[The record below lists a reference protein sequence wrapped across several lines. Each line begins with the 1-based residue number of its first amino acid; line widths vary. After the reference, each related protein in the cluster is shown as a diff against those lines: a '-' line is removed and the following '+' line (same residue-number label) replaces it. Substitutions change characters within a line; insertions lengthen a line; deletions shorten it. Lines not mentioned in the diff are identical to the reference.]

1 MRKPDQILRK
11 PEPISRNSDRF
22 VRKPELR
29 RLSLAVRTMGA
40 LLTVLLVAS
49 PAAAQLLVGRPIVS
63 VEYTGVETLSEES
76 LSYYLD
82 LEPGKP
88 WDPGRLNDRIKD
100 LWERELIDDIQV
112 ESEAAGE
119 GVGVTVTITERP
131 LLTSLEYDGL
141 KKLKR
146 SDIGDMTDRERI
158 SVYEDLPLDLG
169 ELARLEQAIRKLYE
183 ERGFRFAG
191 VHVEVQDAGLGEKRV
206 LITVDEGGRV
216 KIGQVDF
223 EGNEVFSAGKLRRQM
238 EKTKKSNLLT
248 RIRKRDV
255 FNSATVEEDLDK
267 VKDIYRRFGYKDVEV
282 GEPELDVIER
292 KPNAE
297 RLEDR
302 KRQLGLVV
310 PIEEGPRWKLG
321 EIEIEGAEV
330 LPEGL
335 LRQMFKDPQGG
346 WLRSDV
352 IDEGVEQIG
361 ELYRN
366 SGYIFAD
373 VKMEIIERDDLV
385 ADLLVTVEE
394 NDQFRVGRLEFT
406 GNDRTRDRVLRRQML
421 LKEGDVFNS
430 GMLRTSLLR
439 LSQLEYYVVNDDD
452 PVEVNYD
459 TDDQQVDLVVKGT
472 ETGQTE
478 VQFGGGYSELDGFF
492 VQSALRTRN
501 FLGRGETVGVSIQT
515 GRYRDIFDVSY
526 YMPWVKDRPQNIGIQ
541 LFNRD
546 TDFDLLVDQRYRSKE
561 AGGVVSFGRS
571 FRRWELVQLAYSN
584 MDIESFQS
592 QTFFFFEDPVERDET
607 MSDTIEQ
614 AFQFNRRSVTATYQ
628 YDSHDHRLE
637 PTRGR
642 RLIASLEYAGG
653 PLGGESFFIRP
664 SLTAAFTT
672 PLTRGAWR
680 TVGRANIQL
689 GYIKPFGTDG
699 AGNLRQLFFLDRYL
713 LGGENSLRGYAFRSI
728 WVRDPETGRT
738 LLDQNGFPQGGNKSV
753 VINLEHHTL
762 VNGPFRVVAFLDAG
776 NVYGDD
782 QDVDFNHMRMSAGI
796 ELRVNVPILGA
807 PLRFIYATN
816 LNPLDDLGGF
826 DRERFD
832 SFDFSIGTSF

>member
-1 MRKPDQILRK
+1 MPNPDR
-11 PEPISRNSDRF
+11 SRCT
-22 VRKPELR
+22 VLAG
-29 RLSLAVRTMGA
+29 LGTLLAV
-40 LLTVLLVAS
+40 LLAVS

-63 VEYTGVETLSEES
+63 VEYTGVETLSEDS

-88 WDPGRLNDRIKD
+88 WDPGRLNDRIKE
-100 LWERELIDDIQV
+100 LWGRELIDDISV
-112 ESEAAGE
+112 AAEADGE
-119 GVGVTVTITERP
+119 GVGVQVTISERP
-131 LLTSLEYDGL
+131 LLTSLDYEGL

-169 ELARLEQAIRKLYE
+169 ELARLEQAIKKLYE

-191 VHVEVQDAGLGEKRV
+191 IHVDVQDAGLGEKRV

-267 VKDIYRRFGYKDVEV
+267 VKDLYRRFGYKDVEV

-292 KPNAE
+292 KPSAE

-302 KRQLGLVV
+302 KRQLSLVV
-310 PIEEGPRWKLG
+310 PVEEGPRWKLG
-321 EIEIEGAEV
+321 QVSVEGADV
-330 LPEGL
+330 LPEPLL
-335 LRQMFKDPQGG
+335 LRAFKEPKGG
-346 WLRSDV
+346 WLRSDL
-352 IDEGVEQIG
+352 IAEGVEQIG

-373 VKMEIIERDDLV
+373 VKMEIIEQDDLV
-385 ADLLVTVEE
+385 ADVLVTIEE
-394 NDQFRVGRLEFT
+394 NDRFMVGRLEFT

-421 LKEGDVFNS
+421 LKEGDVFNV
-430 GMLRTSLLR
+430 GMLQTSLLR
-439 LSQLEYYVVNDDD
+439 LSQLEYYVVD
-452 PVEVNYD
+452 E
-459 TDDQQVDLVVKGT
+459 TEQVDVDYDMDDKQVDITVKGS

-526 YMPWVKDRPQNIGIQ
+526 YMPWVKDRPQNFGIQ

-546 TDFDLLVDQRYRSKE
+546 TDFDLLIDQRYRSKE
-561 AGGVVSFGRS
+561 AGGVISFGRS

-584 MDIESFQS
+584 MDIESYQS
-592 QTFFFFEDPVERDET
+592 QTFYFFQDPEQQDET
-607 MSDTIEQ
+607 MSDTVEHL
-614 AFQFNRRSVTATYQ
+614 FEFNRRSVTATYQ
-628 YDSHDHRLE
+628 FDSHNNRLE
-637 PTRGR
+637 PIRGK

-664 SLTAAFTT
+664 SLTAAITT
-672 PLTRGAWR
+672 PVTMGAWR
-680 TVGRANIQL
+680 TVARANIQL
-689 GYIKPFGTDG
+689 GYIQPFGSDNE
-699 AGNLRQLFFLDRYL
+699 GNLRQLFFLDRYL
-713 LGGENSLRGYAFRSI
+713 LGGENSLRGFAFRSI

-762 VNGPFRVVAFLDAG
+762 VNGPFRVVAFVDAG

-782 QDVDFNHMRMSAGI
+782 QDVDFSHMRMSAGI

-807 PLRFIYATN
+807 PLRFIYARN
-816 LNPLDDLGGF
+816 LNPLPDLGGF

>member
-1 MRKPDQILRK
+1 MPN
-11 PEPISRNSDRF
+11 PE
-22 VRKPELR
+22 
-29 RLSLAVRTMGA
+29 RLAWLCALAAA
-40 LLTVLLVAS
+40 LLLAS
-49 PAAAQLLVGRPIVS
+49 PAAAQMLVGRPVVS

-76 LSYYLD
+76 LSYYLE
-82 LEPGKP
+82 LEPGTP
-88 WDPGRLNDRIKD
+88 WDPGRANEKIKE
-100 LWERELIDDIQV
+100 LWERKLIDDI
-112 ESEAAGE
+112 EITAEAEGD
-119 GVGVTVTITERP
+119 GVGVLVAIAERP
-131 LLTSLEYDGL
+131 LLRSLEYDGL

-146 SDIGDMTDRERI
+146 SDIGDMTDLERI
-158 SVYEDLPLDLG
+158 SVYEGLPLDLG
-169 ELARLEQAIRKLYE
+169 ELARLEQAIKKLYE
-183 ERGFRFAG
+183 ERGYRFAG
-191 VHVEVQDAGLGEKRV
+191 IHIDIQDGGLGEKRV

-216 KIGQVDF
+216 KIGRVDF
-223 EGNEVFSAGKLRRQM
+223 EGNEVFSPGKLRRQM

-255 FNSATVEEDLDK
+255 FNSATIDEDLDK
-267 VKDIYRRFGYKDVEV
+267 VKDLYRRFGYKDVEV

-297 RLEDR
+297 SLEGR
-302 KRQLGLVV
+302 KRQLALVV

-321 EIEIEGAEV
+321 EIDVEGNEV
-330 LPEGL
+330 LPEQL
-335 LRQMFKDPQGG
+335 LIRAFKESKDG

-361 ELYRN
+361 DLYRN

-373 VKMEIIERDDLV
+373 VKMEIIEREDLV
-385 ADLLVTVEE
+385 ADILVTVAE

-439 LSQLEYYVVNDDD
+439 LSQLEYYVVNEGD
-452 PVEVNYD
+452 PVDVKYD
-459 TDDQQVDLVVKGT
+459 TDDKQVDLTVKGT
-472 ETGQTE
+472 EAGQTE

-501 FLGRGETVGVSIQT
+501 FLGRGETVGVSVQT

-526 YMPWVKDRPQNIGIQ
+526 YMPWIKDRPQNIGIQ

-561 AGGVVSFGRS
+561 AGGVLTYGRS

-592 QTFFFFEDPVERDET
+592 QTFYFFENPEEQDDT

-628 YDSHDHRLE
+628 YDSHNSRLE
-637 PTRGR
+637 PTQGK

-664 SLTAAFTT
+664 SLTAAITM
-672 PLTRGAWR
+672 PLTRRGLR

-689 GYIKPFGTDG
+689 GYIEPFGQDET
-699 AGNLRQLFFLDRYL
+699 GNLRQLFFLDRYL
-713 LGGENSLRGYAFRSI
+713 LGGENSLRGFAFRSI

-738 LLDQNGFPQGGNKSV
+738 LLDANGFPQGGNKSV
-753 VINLEHHTL
+753 VFNLEHHTL
-762 VNGPFRVVAFLDAG
+762 VNGPFRVVAFFDAG

-782 QDVDFNHMRMSAGI
+782 QSVDFSHMRMSAGI

-807 PLRFIYATN
+807 PLRFIYASN
-816 LNPLDDLGGF
+816 LNPLDSLGGL

>member
-1 MRKPDQILRK
+1 MPNPDR
-11 PEPISRNSDRF
+11 SRL
-22 VRKPELR
+22 PAL
-29 RLSLAVRTMGA
+29 A
-40 LLTVLLVAS
+40 LLGLLLAALLLAS
-49 PAAAQLLVGRPIVS
+49 PSAAQLLVGRPITS

-82 LEPGKP
+82 LEAGKP
-88 WDPGRLNDRIKD
+88 WDPGRLNDRIKE
-100 LWERELIDDIQV
+100 LWEREFVDDISV
-112 ESEAAGE
+112 EAVAEGE
-119 GVGVTVTITERP
+119 GVGVRVTITERP
-131 LLTSLEYDGL
+131 LLTSLDYDGL

-158 SVYEDLPLDLG
+158 SVYEGLPLDLG
-169 ELARLEQAIRKLYE
+169 ELARLEQAIKKLYE

-191 VHVEVQDAGLGEKRV
+191 IHVEVQDAGPGEKRV
-206 LITVDEGGRV
+206 LVTVDEGGRV
-216 KIGQVDF
+216 KIGRVDF

-267 VKDIYRRFGYKDVEV
+267 VKDLYRRFGYKDVEV
-282 GEPELDVIER
+282 GEPELEVIER

-297 RLEDR
+297 RLEGR
-302 KRQLGLVV
+302 KRQLALVV

-321 EIEIEGAEV
+321 EIDVEGAEV

-335 LRQMFKDPQGG
+335 LRQMFKEPQGG
-346 WLRSDV
+346 WLRSDL

-373 VKMEIIERDDLV
+373 VKLEIVEREDLV

-406 GNDRTRDRVLRRQML
+406 GNERTRDRVLRRQML

-439 LSQLEYYVVNDDD
+439 LSQLEYYVVNEDD

-459 TDDQQVDLVVKGT
+459 TGHQKVDLVVKGT
-472 ETGQTE
+472 EAGQTE

-526 YMPWVKDRPQNIGIQ
+526 YMPWVKDRPQNFGVQ
-541 LFNRD
+541 LFNRE
-546 TDFDLLVDQRYRSKE
+546 TDFDLLADQRYRSKE
-561 AGGVVSFGRS
+561 AGGVISFGRQ

-584 MDIESFQS
+584 MDIESYQS
-592 QTFFFFEDPVERDET
+592 QTFYFFENPEEQEDT

-614 AFQFNRRSVTATYQ
+614 AFQFNRSSITATYQ
-628 YDSHDHRLE
+628 YDSHNSRLE
-637 PTRGR
+637 PTQGK

-653 PLGGESFFIRP
+653 PLSGESFFIRP
-664 SLTAAFTT
+664 SLTAAITV

-680 TVGRANIQL
+680 SVVRANIQL
-689 GYIKPFGTDG
+689 GYIKPFGTDDE
-699 AGNLRQLFFLDRYL
+699 GNLRQLFFLDRYL
-713 LGGENSLRGYAFRSI
+713 LGGENSLRGFAFRSI

-738 LLDQNGFPQGGNKSV
+738 LLDANGFPQGGSKSV

-762 VNGPFRVVAFLDAG
+762 VNGPFRVVAFFDAG

-782 QDVDFNHMRMSAGI
+782 QDVDFSHMRMSAGI

-816 LNPLDDLGGF
+816 LNPLDSLGGL

>member
-1 MRKPDQILRK
+1 MPNPDR
-11 PEPISRNSDRF
+11 SRCT
-22 VRKPELR
+22 VLAGMGT
-29 RLSLAVRTMGA
+29 LLAV
-40 LLTVLLVAS
+40 LLAVS

-88 WDPGRLNDRIKD
+88 WDPGRLNDRIKE
-100 LWERELIDDIQV
+100 LWERELIDDISV
-112 ESEAAGE
+112 AGE
-119 GVGVTVTITERP
+119 AEGDGVGVRVAITERP
-131 LLTSLEYDGL
+131 LLTSLDYEGL

-169 ELARLEQAIRKLYE
+169 ELARLEQAIKKLYE

-191 VHVEVQDAGLGEKRV
+191 IHVDVQDAGLGEKRV

-267 VKDIYRRFGYKDVEV
+267 VKDLYRRFGYKDVEV

-302 KRQLGLVV
+302 KRQLSLVV
-310 PIEEGPRWKLG
+310 PVEEGPRWKLG
-321 EIEIEGAEV
+321 QVTVEGADV
-330 LPEGL
+330 LPDALL
-335 LRQMFKDPQGG
+335 LRAFKEPKGG
-346 WLRSDV
+346 WLRSDL

-373 VKMEIIERDDLV
+373 VKMEIIEQADLV
-385 ADLLVTVEE
+385 ADVLVTVEE

-430 GMLRTSLLR
+430 GMLQTSLLR
-439 LSQLEYYVVNDDD
+439 LSQLEYYVVNEAD
-452 PVEVNYD
+452 PVEVSYNS
-459 TDDQQVDLVVKGT
+459 DDQEVDLIVKGT

-526 YMPWVKDRPQNIGIQ
+526 YMPWVKDRPQNFGIQ

-546 TDFDLLVDQRYRSKE
+546 TDFDLLIDQRYRSKE
-561 AGGVVSFGRS
+561 AGGVISFGRS

-584 MDIESFQS
+584 MDIESYQS
-592 QTFFFFEDPVERDET
+592 QTFYFFQDPEERDET
-607 MSDTIEQ
+607 TSDTVEHL
-614 AFQFNRRSVTATYQ
+614 FEFNRRSITATYQ
-628 YDSHDHRLE
+628 FDSHNNRLE
-637 PTRGR
+637 PIRGK

-664 SLTAAFTT
+664 SLTAAITT
-672 PLTRGAWR
+672 PVTMGAWR
-680 TVGRANIQL
+680 TVARANVQL
-689 GYIKPFGTDG
+689 GYIQPFGSDNE
-699 AGNLRQLFFLDRYL
+699 GNLRQLFFLDRYL
-713 LGGENSLRGYAFRSI
+713 LGGENSLRGFAFRSI

-738 LLDQNGFPQGGNKSV
+738 LLDANGFPQGGNKSV

-762 VNGPFRVVAFLDAG
+762 VNGPFRVVAFVDAG

-782 QDVDFNHMRMSAGI
+782 QDVDFSHMRMSAGI

-816 LNPLDDLGGF
+816 LNPLPDLGGF

>member
-1 MRKPDQILRK
+1 LPNPDR
-11 PEPISRNSDRF
+11 SRCT
-22 VRKPELR
+22 VLAG
-29 RLSLAVRTMGA
+29 LGTLLAV
-40 LLTVLLVAS
+40 LLAVS

-63 VEYTGVETLSEES
+63 VEYTGVETLSEDS

-88 WDPGRLNDRIKD
+88 WDPGRLNDRIKE
-100 LWERELIDDIQV
+100 LWGRELIDDISV
-112 ESEAAGE
+112 AAEADGE
-119 GVGVTVTITERP
+119 GVGVQVTISERP
-131 LLTSLEYDGL
+131 LLTSLDYEGL

-169 ELARLEQAIRKLYE
+169 ELARLEQAIKKLYE

-191 VHVEVQDAGLGEKRV
+191 IHVDVQDAGLGEKRV

-267 VKDIYRRFGYKDVEV
+267 VKDLYRRFGYKDVEV

-292 KPNAE
+292 KPSAE

-302 KRQLGLVV
+302 KRQLSLVV
-310 PIEEGPRWKLG
+310 PVEEGPRWKLG
-321 EIEIEGAEV
+321 QVSVEGADV
-330 LPEGL
+330 LPEPLL
-335 LRQMFKDPQGG
+335 LRAFKEPKGG
-346 WLRSDV
+346 WLRSDL
-352 IDEGVEQIG
+352 IAEGVEQIG

-373 VKMEIIERDDLV
+373 VKMEIIEQDDLV
-385 ADLLVTVEE
+385 ADVLVTIEE
-394 NDQFRVGRLEFT
+394 NDRFMVGRLEFT

-421 LKEGDVFNS
+421 LKEGDVFNV
-430 GMLRTSLLR
+430 GMLQTSLLR
-439 LSQLEYYVVNDDD
+439 LSQLEYYVVD
-452 PVEVNYD
+452 E
-459 TDDQQVDLVVKGT
+459 TEQVDVDYDMDDKQVDITVKGS

-526 YMPWVKDRPQNIGIQ
+526 YMPWVKDRPQNFGIQ

-546 TDFDLLVDQRYRSKE
+546 TDFDLLIDQRYRSKE
-561 AGGVVSFGRS
+561 AGGVISFGRS

-584 MDIESFQS
+584 MDIESYQS
-592 QTFFFFEDPVERDET
+592 QTFYFFQDPEQQDET
-607 MSDTIEQ
+607 MSDTVEHL
-614 AFQFNRRSVTATYQ
+614 FEFNRRSVTATYQ
-628 YDSHDHRLE
+628 FDSHNNRLE
-637 PTRGR
+637 PIRGK

-664 SLTAAFTT
+664 SLTAAITT
-672 PLTRGAWR
+672 PVTMGAWR
-680 TVGRANIQL
+680 TVARANIQL
-689 GYIKPFGTDG
+689 GYIQPFGSDNE
-699 AGNLRQLFFLDRYL
+699 GNLRQLFFLDRYL
-713 LGGENSLRGYAFRSI
+713 LGGENSLRGFAFRSI

-762 VNGPFRVVAFLDAG
+762 VNGPFRVVAFVDAG

-782 QDVDFNHMRMSAGI
+782 QDVDFSHMRMSAGI

-807 PLRFIYATN
+807 PLRFIYARN
-816 LNPLDDLGGF
+816 LNPLPDLGGF

>member
-1 MRKPDQILRK
+1 MPNPDR
-11 PEPISRNSDRF
+11 SRC
-22 VRKPELR
+22 
-29 RLSLAVRTMGA
+29 
-40 LLTVLLVAS
+40 TVLAGMGTLVAVLLAAS

-63 VEYTGVETLSEES
+63 VEYTGVETLSEDS

-88 WDPGRLNDRIKD
+88 WDPGRLNDRIKE
-100 LWERELIDDIQV
+100 LWGRELIDDI
-112 ESEAAGE
+112 SIAAEAEGD
-119 GVGVTVTITERP
+119 GVGVQVTITERP
-131 LLTSLEYDGL
+131 LLTSLDYEGL

-169 ELARLEQAIRKLYE
+169 ELARLEQAIKKLYE

-191 VHVEVQDAGLGEKRV
+191 IHVDVQDAGLGEKRV

-267 VKDIYRRFGYKDVEV
+267 VKDLYRRFGYKDVEV

-302 KRQLGLVV
+302 KRQLSLVV
-310 PIEEGPRWKLG
+310 PVEEGPRWKLG
-321 EIEIEGAEV
+321 QVSIEGADV
-330 LPEGL
+330 LPEPLL
-335 LRQMFKDPQGG
+335 LRAFKEPKGG
-346 WLRSDV
+346 WLRSDL

-373 VKMEIIERDDLV
+373 VKMEIIEQDDLV
-385 ADLLVTVEE
+385 ADVLVTIEE
-394 NDQFRVGRLEFT
+394 NDQFTVGRLEFT

-439 LSQLEYYVVNDDD
+439 LSQLEYYVVDETEAVD
-452 PVEVNYD
+452 VKYD
-459 TDDQQVDLVVKGT
+459 SDNQKVDLVVKGT

-526 YMPWVKDRPQNIGIQ
+526 YMPWVKDRPQNFGIQ

-546 TDFDLLVDQRYRSKE
+546 TDFDLLIDQRYRSKE
-561 AGGVVSFGRS
+561 AGGVISFGRS
-571 FRRWELVQLAYSN
+571 FRNFELVQLAYSN
-584 MDIESFQS
+584 MDIESYQS
-592 QTFFFFEDPVERDET
+592 QTFYFFQDPEARDET
-607 MSDTIEQ
+607 ASDTVEHL
-614 AFQFNRRSVTATYQ
+614 FEFNRRSVTATYQ
-628 YDSHDHRLE
+628 YDSHNNRLE
-637 PTRGR
+637 PIRGK

-664 SLTAAFTT
+664 SLTAAITT
-672 PLTRGAWR
+672 PVTMGAWR
-680 TVGRANIQL
+680 SVARANVQL
-689 GYIKPFGTDG
+689 GYIQPFGSDNE
-699 AGNLRQLFFLDRYL
+699 GNLRQLFFLDRYL
-713 LGGENSLRGYAFRSI
+713 LGGENSLRGFAFRSI

-738 LLDQNGFPQGGNKSV
+738 LLDANGFPQGGNKSV

-762 VNGPFRVVAFLDAG
+762 VNGPFRVVAFVDAG

-782 QDVDFNHMRMSAGI
+782 QDVDFSHMRMSAGI

-816 LNPLDDLGGF
+816 LNPLPDLGGF

>member
-1 MRKPDQILRK
+1 M
-11 PEPISRNSDRF
+11 
-22 VRKPELR
+22 
-29 RLSLAVRTMGA
+29 
-40 LLTVLLVAS
+40 
-49 PAAAQLLVGRPIVS
+49 
-63 VEYTGVETLSEES
+63 
-76 LSYYLD
+76 
-82 LEPGKP
+82 
-88 WDPGRLNDRIKD
+88 
-100 LWERELIDDIQV
+100 
-112 ESEAAGE
+112 
-119 GVGVTVTITERP
+119 
-131 LLTSLEYDGL
+131 
-141 KKLKR
+141 
-146 SDIGDMTDRERI
+146 
-158 SVYEDLPLDLG
+158 
-169 ELARLEQAIRKLYE
+169 
-183 ERGFRFAG
+183 
-191 VHVEVQDAGLGEKRV
+191 
-206 LITVDEGGRV
+206 
-216 KIGQVDF
+216 
-223 EGNEVFSAGKLRRQM
+223 
-238 EKTKKSNLLT
+238 
-248 RIRKRDV
+248 
-255 FNSATVEEDLDK
+255 
-267 VKDIYRRFGYKDVEV
+267 
-282 GEPELDVIER
+282 
-292 KPNAE
+292 
-297 RLEDR
+297 
-302 KRQLGLVV
+302 

>member
-1 MRKPDQILRK
+1 MPNPDR
-11 PEPISRNSDRF
+11 SRYSG
-22 VRKPELR
+22 PAWL
-29 RLSLAVRTMGA
+29 GA
-40 LLTVLLVAS
+40 LLAVLLVAS
-49 PAAAQLLVGRPIVS
+49 PAASQLLVGRPIAS

-88 WDPGRLNDRIKD
+88 WDPGRLNDRIKE
-100 LWERELIDDIQV
+100 LWGRELIDDISV
-112 ESEAAGE
+112 EAEAEGE
-119 GVGVTVTITERP
+119 GVGVRVTITERP
-131 LLTSLEYDGL
+131 LLTSLDYDGL

-158 SVYEDLPLDLG
+158 SVYESSPLDLG
-169 ELARLEQAIRKLYE
+169 EVARLEQAIKKLYE
-183 ERGFRFAG
+183 ERGYRFAG
-191 VHVEVQDAGLGEKRV
+191 IHVEVQDAGLGEKRV

-216 KIGQVDF
+216 KIGRVDF
-223 EGNEVFSAGKLRRQM
+223 EGNEVFSTGKLRRQM

-267 VKDIYRRFGYKDVEV
+267 VKGLYRRFGYKDVEV
-282 GEPELDVIER
+282 GEPELEVIER

-297 RLEDR
+297 RLEGR
-302 KRQLGLVV
+302 KRQLALVV

-321 EIEIEGAEV
+321 KIDIEGAEV
-330 LPEGL
+330 LPDGL
-335 LRQMFKDPQGG
+335 LRQMFKEPQDG

-373 VKMEIIERDDLV
+373 VKMEIVEREDLV

-439 LSQLEYYVVNDDD
+439 LSQLEYYVVNDAD
-452 PVEVNYD
+452 PVEVDYD
-459 TDDQQVDLVVKGT
+459 SGNQKVNLVVKGT

-501 FLGRGETVGVSIQT
+501 FLGRGETIGVSIQT

-526 YMPWVKDRPQNIGIQ
+526 YMPWVKDRPQNFGVQ
-541 LFNRD
+541 LFNRE
-546 TDFDLLVDQRYRSKE
+546 TDFDLLADQRYRSKE
-561 AGGVVSFGRS
+561 AGGVISFGRS

-584 MDIESFQS
+584 MDIESYQS
-592 QTFFFFEDPVERDET
+592 QTFYFFENPEEQEDT

-614 AFQFNRRSVTATYQ
+614 AFQFNRSSVTATYQ
-628 YDSHDHRLE
+628 YDSHNSRLE
-637 PTRGR
+637 PTQGK

-664 SLTAAFTT
+664 SLTAAITV

-680 TVGRANIQL
+680 SVGRANLQL
-689 GYIKPFGTDG
+689 GYIKPFGADDQ
-699 AGNLRQLFFLDRYL
+699 GNLRQLFFLDRYL
-713 LGGENSLRGYAFRSI
+713 LGGENSLRGFAFRSI

-738 LLDQNGFPQGGNKSV
+738 LLDANGFPQGGNKSV

-762 VNGPFRVVAFLDAG
+762 VNGPFRVVAFFDAG

-782 QDVDFNHMRMSAGI
+782 QDVDFSHMRMSAGI

-816 LNPLDDLGGF
+816 LNPLDSLGGL

>member
-1 MRKPDQILRK
+1 MPNPDR
-11 PEPISRNSDRF
+11 SRL
-22 VRKPELR
+22 PAL
-29 RLSLAVRTMGA
+29 A
-40 LLTVLLVAS
+40 LLGLFLAALLLAS
-49 PAAAQLLVGRPIVS
+49 PSAAQLLVGRPITS

-82 LEPGKP
+82 LEAGKP
-88 WDPGRLNDRIKD
+88 WDPGRLNDRIKE
-100 LWERELIDDIQV
+100 LWEREFVDDISV
-112 ESEAAGE
+112 EAVAEGE
-119 GVGVTVTITERP
+119 GVGVRVTITERP
-131 LLTSLEYDGL
+131 LLTSLDYDGL

-158 SVYEDLPLDLG
+158 SVYEGLPLDLG
-169 ELARLEQAIRKLYE
+169 ELARLEQAIKKLYE

-191 VHVEVQDAGLGEKRV
+191 IHVEVQDAGPGEKRV
-206 LITVDEGGRV
+206 LVTVDEGGRV

-267 VKDIYRRFGYKDVEV
+267 VKDLYRRFGYKDVEV
-282 GEPELDVIER
+282 GEPELEVIER

-297 RLEDR
+297 RLEGR
-302 KRQLGLVV
+302 KRQLALVV

-321 EIEIEGAEV
+321 EIDVEGAEV
-330 LPEGL
+330 LPEAL
-335 LRQMFKDPQGG
+335 LRQMFKEPQGG
-346 WLRSDV
+346 WLRSDL

-373 VKMEIIERDDLV
+373 VKLEIVEREDLV

-406 GNDRTRDRVLRRQML
+406 GNERTRDRVLRRQML

-439 LSQLEYYVVNDDD
+439 LSQLEYYVVNEDD

-459 TDDQQVDLVVKGT
+459 TGHQKVDLVVKGT
-472 ETGQTE
+472 EAGQTE

-526 YMPWVKDRPQNIGIQ
+526 YMPWVKDRPQNFGVQ
-541 LFNRD
+541 LFNRE
-546 TDFDLLVDQRYRSKE
+546 TDFDLLADQRYRSKE
-561 AGGVVSFGRS
+561 AGGVISFGRQ
-571 FRRWELVQLAYSN
+571 FRRWELIQLAYSN
-584 MDIESFQS
+584 MDIESYQS
-592 QTFFFFEDPVERDET
+592 QTFYFFENPEEQEDT
-607 MSDTIEQ
+607 LSDTIEQ
-614 AFQFNRRSVTATYQ
+614 AFEFNRSSLTATYQ
-628 YDSHDHRLE
+628 YDSHNSRLE
-637 PTRGR
+637 PTQGK

-664 SLTAAFTT
+664 SLTAAITV

-680 TVGRANIQL
+680 SVGRANLQL
-689 GYIKPFGTDG
+689 GYIKPFGTDD
-699 AGNLRQLFFLDRYL
+699 AGGLRQLFFLDRYL
-713 LGGENSLRGYAFRSI
+713 LGGENSLRGFAFRSI

-738 LLDQNGFPQGGNKSV
+738 LLDANGFPQGGSKSV
-753 VINLEHHTL
+753 VLNLEHHTL
-762 VNGPFRVVAFLDAG
+762 VNGPFRVVAFFDAG

-782 QDVDFNHMRMSAGI
+782 QDIDFNHMRMSAGI

-816 LNPLDDLGGF
+816 LNPLDSLSGL

>member
-1 MRKPDQILRK
+1 MPNPDR
-11 PEPISRNSDRF
+11 SRL
-22 VRKPELR
+22 PAL
-29 RLSLAVRTMGA
+29 A
-40 LLTVLLVAS
+40 LLGLFLAALLLAS
-49 PAAAQLLVGRPIVS
+49 PSAAQLLVGRPITS

-82 LEPGKP
+82 LEAGKP
-88 WDPGRLNDRIKD
+88 WDPGRLNDRIKE
-100 LWERELIDDIQV
+100 LWEREFVDDISV
-112 ESEAAGE
+112 EAVAEGE
-119 GVGVTVTITERP
+119 GVGVRVTITERP
-131 LLTSLEYDGL
+131 LLTSLDYDGL

-158 SVYEDLPLDLG
+158 SVYEGLPLDLG
-169 ELARLEQAIRKLYE
+169 EVARLEQAIKKLYE

-191 VHVEVQDAGLGEKRV
+191 IHVEVQDAGLGEKRV

-267 VKDIYRRFGYKDVEV
+267 VKDLYRRFGYKDVEV
-282 GEPELDVIER
+282 GEPELEVIER

-297 RLEDR
+297 RLEGR
-302 KRQLGLVV
+302 KRQLALVV

-321 EIEIEGAEV
+321 EIDVEGAEV

-335 LRQMFKDPQGG
+335 LRQMFKEPQGG
-346 WLRSDV
+346 WLRSDL

-373 VKMEIIERDDLV
+373 VKLEIVEREDLV
-385 ADLLVTVEE
+385 ADLLVTVQE

-406 GNDRTRDRVLRRQML
+406 GNERTRDRVLRRQML

-439 LSQLEYYVVNDDD
+439 LSQLEYYVVNEDD

-459 TDDQQVDLVVKGT
+459 TGDQKVDLVVKGT
-472 ETGQTE
+472 EAGQTE

-526 YMPWVKDRPQNIGIQ
+526 YMPWVKDRPQNVGIQ
-541 LFNRD
+541 LFNRE
-546 TDFDLLVDQRYRSKE
+546 TDFDLLADQRYRSKE
-561 AGGVVSFGRS
+561 AGGVISFGRQ

-584 MDIESFQS
+584 MDIESYQS
-592 QTFFFFEDPVERDET
+592 QTFYFFENPEEQEDT

-614 AFQFNRRSVTATYQ
+614 AFQFNRSSLTATYQ
-628 YDSHDHRLE
+628 YDSHNSRLE
-637 PTRGR
+637 PTQGK

-653 PLGGESFFIRP
+653 LLGGESFFIRP
-664 SLTAAFTT
+664 SLTAAITV

-680 TVGRANIQL
+680 SVGRANLQL
-689 GYIKPFGTDG
+689 GYIKPFGTDD
-699 AGNLRQLFFLDRYL
+699 AGGLRQLFFLDRYL
-713 LGGENSLRGYAFRSI
+713 LGGENSLRGFAFRSI

-738 LLDQNGFPQGGNKSV
+738 LLDANGFPQGGSKSV

-762 VNGPFRVVAFLDAG
+762 VNGPFRVVAFFDAG

-782 QDVDFNHMRMSAGI
+782 QDVDFSHMRMSAGI

-816 LNPLDDLGGF
+816 LNPLDSLGGL

>member
-1 MRKPDQILRK
+1 MPNPDR
-11 PEPISRNSDRF
+11 SRL
-22 VRKPELR
+22 PAL
-29 RLSLAVRTMGA
+29 A
-40 LLTVLLVAS
+40 LLGLFLAALLLAS
-49 PAAAQLLVGRPIVS
+49 PSAAQLLVGRPITS

-82 LEPGKP
+82 LEAGKP
-88 WDPGRLNDRIKD
+88 WDPGRLNDRIKE
-100 LWERELIDDIQV
+100 LWEREFVDDISV
-112 ESEAAGE
+112 EAVAEGE
-119 GVGVTVTITERP
+119 GVGVRVTITERP
-131 LLTSLEYDGL
+131 LLTSLDYDGL

-158 SVYEDLPLDLG
+158 SVYEGLPLDLG
-169 ELARLEQAIRKLYE
+169 EVARLEQAIKKLYE

-191 VHVEVQDAGLGEKRV
+191 IHVEVQDAGLGEKRV

-267 VKDIYRRFGYKDVEV
+267 VKDLYRRFGYKDVEV
-282 GEPELDVIER
+282 GEPELEVIER

-297 RLEDR
+297 RLEGR
-302 KRQLGLVV
+302 KRQLALVV

-321 EIEIEGAEV
+321 EIDVEGAEV

-335 LRQMFKDPQGG
+335 LRQMFKEPQGG
-346 WLRSDV
+346 WLRSDL

-373 VKMEIIERDDLV
+373 VKLEIVEREDLV
-385 ADLLVTVEE
+385 ADLLVTVQE

-406 GNDRTRDRVLRRQML
+406 GNERTRDRVLRRQML

-439 LSQLEYYVVNDDD
+439 LSQLEYYVVNEDD

-459 TDDQQVDLVVKGT
+459 TGDQKVDLVVKGT
-472 ETGQTE
+472 EAGQTE

-526 YMPWVKDRPQNIGIQ
+526 YMPWVKDRPQNVGIQ
-541 LFNRD
+541 LFNRE
-546 TDFDLLVDQRYRSKE
+546 TDFDLLADQRYRSKE
-561 AGGVVSFGRS
+561 AGGVISFGRQ
-571 FRRWELVQLAYSN
+571 FRRFELIQLAYSN
-584 MDIESFQS
+584 MDIESYQS
-592 QTFFFFEDPVERDET
+592 QTFYFFENPEEQDNT
-607 MSDTIEQ
+607 LSDTIEQ
-614 AFQFNRRSVTATYQ
+614 AFQFNRSSITATYQ
-628 YDSHDHRLE
+628 YDSHNSRLE
-637 PTRGR
+637 PTQGK

-653 PLGGESFFIRP
+653 LLGGESFFIRP
-664 SLTAAFTT
+664 SLTAAITV

-680 TVGRANIQL
+680 SVGRANLQL
-689 GYIKPFGTDG
+689 GYIKPFGTDD
-699 AGNLRQLFFLDRYL
+699 AGGLRQLFFLDRYL
-713 LGGENSLRGYAFRSI
+713 LGGENSLRGFAFRSI

-738 LLDQNGFPQGGNKSV
+738 LLDANGFPQGGSKSV

-762 VNGPFRVVAFLDAG
+762 VNGPFRVVAFFDAG

-782 QDVDFNHMRMSAGI
+782 QDVDFSHMRMSAGI

-816 LNPLDDLGGF
+816 LNPLDSLGGL

>member
-1 MRKPDQILRK
+1 
-11 PEPISRNSDRF
+11 
-22 VRKPELR
+22 
-29 RLSLAVRTMGA
+29 MGTLVA
-40 LLTVLLVAS
+40 VLLAAS

-63 VEYTGVETLSEES
+63 VEYTGVETLSEDS

-88 WDPGRLNDRIKD
+88 WDPGRLNDRIKE
-100 LWERELIDDIQV
+100 LWGRELIDDI
-112 ESEAAGE
+112 SIAAEPEGD
-119 GVGVTVTITERP
+119 GVGVQVTITERP
-131 LLTSLEYDGL
+131 LLTSLDYEGL

-169 ELARLEQAIRKLYE
+169 ELARLEQAIKKLYE

-191 VHVEVQDAGLGEKRV
+191 IHVDVQDAGLGEKRV

-267 VKDIYRRFGYKDVEV
+267 VKELYRRFGYKDVEV

-302 KRQLGLVV
+302 KRQLSLVV
-310 PIEEGPRWKLG
+310 PVEEGPRWKLG
-321 EIEIEGAEV
+321 QVAIEGAEV
-330 LPEGL
+330 LPEPLL
-335 LRQMFKDPQGG
+335 LRAFKEPKGG
-346 WLRSDV
+346 WLRSDL

-373 VKMEIIERDDLV
+373 VKMEIVEQDDLV
-385 ADLLVTVEE
+385 ADVLVTIEE
-394 NDQFRVGRLEFT
+394 NDQFTVGRLEFT

-439 LSQLEYYVVNDDD
+439 LSQLEYYVVDETE
-452 PVEVNYD
+452 PVDVKYD
-459 TDDQQVDLVVKGT
+459 SDNQKVDLVVKGT

-526 YMPWVKDRPQNIGIQ
+526 YMPWVKDRPQNFGIQ

-546 TDFDLLVDQRYRSKE
+546 TDFDLLIDQRYRSKE
-561 AGGVVSFGRS
+561 AGGVISFGRS

-584 MDIESFQS
+584 MDIESYQS
-592 QTFFFFEDPVERDET
+592 QTFYFFQDPEARDET
-607 MSDTIEQ
+607 ASDTVEHL
-614 AFQFNRRSVTATYQ
+614 FEFNRRSVTATYQ
-628 YDSHDHRLE
+628 YDSHNNRLE
-637 PTRGR
+637 PIRGK

-664 SLTAAFTT
+664 SLTAAITT
-672 PLTRGAWR
+672 PVTMGAWR
-680 TVGRANIQL
+680 SVARANVQL
-689 GYIKPFGTDG
+689 GYIQPFGSDNE
-699 AGNLRQLFFLDRYL
+699 GNLRQLFFLDRYL
-713 LGGENSLRGYAFRSI
+713 LGGENSLRGFAFRSI

-738 LLDQNGFPQGGNKSV
+738 LLDANGFPQGGNKSV

-762 VNGPFRVVAFLDAG
+762 VNGPFRVVAFVDAG

-782 QDVDFNHMRMSAGI
+782 QDVDFSHMRMSAGI

-816 LNPLDDLGGF
+816 LNPLPDLGGF

>member
-1 MRKPDQILRK
+1 
-11 PEPISRNSDRF
+11 
-22 VRKPELR
+22 
-29 RLSLAVRTMGA
+29 MGA
-40 LLTVLLVAS
+40 LLAVLLVAS
-49 PAAAQLLVGRPIVS
+49 PAASQLLVGRPIAS

-88 WDPGRLNDRIKD
+88 WDPGRLNDRIKE
-100 LWERELIDDIQV
+100 LWERELIDDISV
-112 ESEAAGE
+112 EAEAEGE
-119 GVGVTVTITERP
+119 GVGVRVTITERP
-131 LLTSLEYDGL
+131 LLTSLDYDGL

-158 SVYEDLPLDLG
+158 SVYEGSPLDLG
-169 ELARLEQAIRKLYE
+169 EVARLEQAIKKLYE
-183 ERGFRFAG
+183 ERGYRFAG
-191 VHVEVQDAGLGEKRV
+191 IHVEVQDAGLGEKRV

-216 KIGQVDF
+216 KIGRVDF
-223 EGNEVFSAGKLRRQM
+223 DGNEVFSTGKLRRQM

-267 VKDIYRRFGYKDVEV
+267 VKGLYRRFGYKDVEV
-282 GEPELDVIER
+282 GEPELEVIER

-297 RLEDR
+297 RLEGR
-302 KRQLGLVV
+302 KRQLALVV

-321 EIEIEGAEV
+321 QIEIEGAEV
-330 LPEGL
+330 LPDGL
-335 LRQMFKDPQGG
+335 LRQMFKEPQDG

-352 IDEGVEQIG
+352 VDEGVEQIG

-373 VKMEIIERDDLV
+373 VKMEIVEREDLV
-385 ADLLVTVEE
+385 ADLLVTIEE

-406 GNDRTRDRVLRRQML
+406 GNERTRDRVLRRQML

-459 TDDQQVDLVVKGT
+459 SGNQKVNLVVKGT
-472 ETGQTE
+472 EAGQTE

-501 FLGRGETVGVSIQT
+501 FLGRGETVGVSMQT

-526 YMPWVKDRPQNIGIQ
+526 YMPWVKDRPQNFGVQ
-541 LFNRD
+541 LFNRE
-546 TDFDLLVDQRYRSKE
+546 TDFDLLADQRYRSKE
-561 AGGVVSFGRS
+561 AGGVISFGRS

-584 MDIESFQS
+584 MDIESYQS
-592 QTFFFFEDPVERDET
+592 QTFYFFENPEEQEDT

-614 AFQFNRRSVTATYQ
+614 AFQFNRSSVTATYQ
-628 YDSHDHRLE
+628 YDSHNSRLE
-637 PTRGR
+637 PTQGK

-664 SLTAAFTT
+664 SLTAAITV

-680 TVGRANIQL
+680 SVGRANLQL
-689 GYIKPFGTDG
+689 GYIKPFGADDQ
-699 AGNLRQLFFLDRYL
+699 GNLRQLFFLDRYL
-713 LGGENSLRGYAFRSI
+713 LGGENSLRGFAFRSI

-738 LLDQNGFPQGGNKSV
+738 LLDANGFPQGGNKSV

-762 VNGPFRVVAFLDAG
+762 VNGPFRVVAFFDAG

-782 QDVDFNHMRMSAGI
+782 QSVDFNHMRMSAGI

-816 LNPLDDLGGF
+816 LNPLDSLGGL

>member
-1 MRKPDQILRK
+1 MRNTD
-11 PEPISRNSDRF
+11 SRWPRG
-22 VRKPELR
+22 
-29 RLSLAVRTMGA
+29 LAWPVA
-40 LLTVLLVAS
+40 LAAVLLLAA
-49 PAAAQLLVGRPIVS
+49 PAAGQMLVGRPIAS
-63 VEYTGVETLSEES
+63 VEYAGVETLSEES
-76 LSYYLD
+76 LNYYLD
-82 LEPGKP
+82 VEPGKP
-88 WDPGRLNDRIKD
+88 WDPGRVNERIRE
-100 LWERELIDDIQV
+100 LWERKLIDDITIGA
-112 ESEAAGE
+112 EAE
-119 GVGVTVTITERP
+119 GDGVKVLVTVVERP
-131 LLTSLEYDGL
+131 LLVSLEYDGL
-141 KKLKR
+141 KKVKR

-158 SVYEDLPLDLG
+158 SVYEGLPLDLG
-169 ELARLEQAIRKLYE
+169 ELARLEQAIKKLYE

-191 VHVEVQDAGLGEKRV
+191 IHVEIQDAGLGEKRV

-223 EGNEVFSAGKLRRQM
+223 EGNEVFSPGRLRRQM

-255 FNSATVEEDLDK
+255 FNSATVQEDLDK
-267 VKDIYRRFGYKDVEV
+267 VKDLYRRFGYKDVEV
-282 GEPELDVIER
+282 GDPELDVIER

-297 RLEDR
+297 RIEDR
-302 KRQLGLVV
+302 KRQLALVV

-321 EIEIEGAEV
+321 EVDVDGAEV
-330 LPEGL
+330 LPEEL
-335 LRQMFKDPQGG
+335 LVRMFKDPKGG

-352 IDEGVEQIG
+352 IDEGMEQIQ

-373 VKMEIIERDDLV
+373 VKMEIVEQEDLV
-385 ADLLVTVEE
+385 ADILVTVEE
-394 NDQFRVGRLEFT
+394 NDQFRIGRMEFT

-439 LSQLEYYVVNDDD
+439 LSQLEYYVVNEDE
-452 PVEVNYD
+452 PVDVDYK
-459 TDDQQVDLVVKGT
+459 TDDKQVDITVKGT

-526 YMPWVKDRPQNIGIQ
+526 YMPWVKDRPQNFGVQ

-546 TDFDLLVDQRYRSKE
+546 TDFDLLIDQRYRSKE
-561 AGGVVSFGRS
+561 AGGVITFGRN
-571 FRRWELVQLAYSN
+571 FRRWEMIQMSYSN
-584 MDIESFQS
+584 MDIESYQS
-592 QTFFFFEDPVERDET
+592 QTFYFFDNPEVTEGDPS
-607 MSDTIEQ
+607 SDTFEQ

-628 YDSHDHRLE
+628 YDSHNSRLE
-637 PTRGR
+637 PTQGK
-642 RLIASLEYAGG
+642 RLVASLEYAGG
-653 PLGGESFFIRP
+653 PLGGESYFIRP
-664 SLTAAFTT
+664 SLTAAITV
-672 PLTRGAWR
+672 PLSSRGLR
-680 TVGRANIQL
+680 TVGRANLQL
-689 GYIKPFGTDG
+689 GYIEPFGEDD
-699 AGNLRQLFFLDRYL
+699 AGNLRRLFFLDRYL
-713 LGGENSLRGYAFRSI
+713 LGGENSLRGFAFRSI

-738 LLDQNGFPQGGNKSV
+738 VLDENGFPQGGNKSV
-753 VINLEHHTL
+753 VFNLEHHTL
-762 VNGPFRVVAFLDAG
+762 VNGPFRVVAFFDAG

-782 QDVDFNHMRMSAGI
+782 QDVDFDHMRMSAGI

-816 LNPLDDLGGF
+816 LNPLDDLGGY

>member
-1 MRKPDQILRK
+1 
-11 PEPISRNSDRF
+11 
-22 VRKPELR
+22 
-29 RLSLAVRTMGA
+29 MGA
-40 LLTVLLVAS
+40 LLAVLLVAS
-49 PAAAQLLVGRPIVS
+49 PAASQLLVGRPIAS

-88 WDPGRLNDRIKD
+88 WDPGRLNDRIKE
-100 LWERELIDDIQV
+100 LWGRELIDDISV
-112 ESEAAGE
+112 EAEAEGE
-119 GVGVTVTITERP
+119 GVGVRVTITERP
-131 LLTSLEYDGL
+131 LLTSLDYDGL

-158 SVYEDLPLDLG
+158 SVYESSPLDLG
-169 ELARLEQAIRKLYE
+169 EVARLEQAIKKLYE
-183 ERGFRFAG
+183 ERGYRFAG
-191 VHVEVQDAGLGEKRV
+191 IHVEVQDAGLGEKRV

-216 KIGQVDF
+216 KIGRVDF
-223 EGNEVFSAGKLRRQM
+223 EGNEVFSTGKLRRQM

-267 VKDIYRRFGYKDVEV
+267 VKGLYRRFGYKDVEV
-282 GEPELDVIER
+282 GEPELEVIER

-297 RLEDR
+297 RLEGR
-302 KRQLGLVV
+302 KRQLALVV

-321 EIEIEGAEV
+321 KIDIEGAEV
-330 LPEGL
+330 LPDGL
-335 LRQMFKDPQGG
+335 LRQMFKEPQDG

-373 VKMEIIERDDLV
+373 VKMEIVEREDLV

-439 LSQLEYYVVNDDD
+439 LSQLEYYVVNDAD
-452 PVEVNYD
+452 PVEVDYD
-459 TDDQQVDLVVKGT
+459 SGNQKVNLVVKGT

-501 FLGRGETVGVSIQT
+501 FLGRGETIGVSIQT

-526 YMPWVKDRPQNIGIQ
+526 YMPWVKDRPQNFGVQ
-541 LFNRD
+541 LFNRE
-546 TDFDLLVDQRYRSKE
+546 TDFDLLADQRYRSKE
-561 AGGVVSFGRS
+561 AGGVISFGRS

-584 MDIESFQS
+584 MDIESYQS
-592 QTFFFFEDPVERDET
+592 QTFYFFENPEEQEDT

-614 AFQFNRRSVTATYQ
+614 AFQFNRSSVTATYQ
-628 YDSHDHRLE
+628 YDSHNSRLE
-637 PTRGR
+637 PTQGK

-664 SLTAAFTT
+664 SLTAAITV

-680 TVGRANIQL
+680 SVGRANLQL
-689 GYIKPFGTDG
+689 GYIKPFGADDQ
-699 AGNLRQLFFLDRYL
+699 GNLRQLFFLDRYL
-713 LGGENSLRGYAFRSI
+713 LGGENSLRGFAFRSI

-738 LLDQNGFPQGGNKSV
+738 LLDANGFPQGGNKSV

-762 VNGPFRVVAFLDAG
+762 VNGPFRVVAFFDAG

-782 QDVDFNHMRMSAGI
+782 QDVDFSHMRMSAGI

-816 LNPLDDLGGF
+816 LNPLDSLGGL

>member
-1 MRKPDQILRK
+1 MPNPDR
-11 PEPISRNSDRF
+11 SRYSG
-22 VRKPELR
+22 PAWL
-29 RLSLAVRTMGA
+29 GA
-40 LLTVLLVAS
+40 LLAVLLVAS
-49 PAAAQLLVGRPIVS
+49 PAASQLLVGRPIAS

-88 WDPGRLNDRIKD
+88 WDPGRLNDRIKE
-100 LWERELIDDIQV
+100 LWGRELIDDISV
-112 ESEAAGE
+112 EAEAEGE
-119 GVGVTVTITERP
+119 GVGVRVTITERP
-131 LLTSLEYDGL
+131 LLTSLDYDGL

-158 SVYEDLPLDLG
+158 SVYEGSPLDLG
-169 ELARLEQAIRKLYE
+169 EVARLEQAIKKLYE
-183 ERGFRFAG
+183 ERGYRFAG
-191 VHVEVQDAGLGEKRV
+191 IHVEVQDAGLGEKRV

-216 KIGQVDF
+216 KIGRVDF
-223 EGNEVFSAGKLRRQM
+223 EGNEVFSTGKLRRQM

-267 VKDIYRRFGYKDVEV
+267 VKGLYRRFGYKDVEV
-282 GEPELDVIER
+282 GEPELEVIER

-297 RLEDR
+297 RLEGR
-302 KRQLGLVV
+302 KRQLALVV

-321 EIEIEGAEV
+321 KIDIEGAEV
-330 LPEGL
+330 LPDGL
-335 LRQMFKDPQGG
+335 LRQMFKEPQDG

-373 VKMEIIERDDLV
+373 VKMEIVEREDLV

-439 LSQLEYYVVNDDD
+439 LSQLEYYVVNDAD
-452 PVEVNYD
+452 PVEVDYD
-459 TDDQQVDLVVKGT
+459 SGNQKVNLVVKGT

-501 FLGRGETVGVSIQT
+501 FLGRGETIGVSIQT

-526 YMPWVKDRPQNIGIQ
+526 YMPWVKDRPQNFGVQ
-541 LFNRD
+541 LFNRE
-546 TDFDLLVDQRYRSKE
+546 TDFDLLADQRYRSKE
-561 AGGVVSFGRS
+561 AGGVISFGRS

-584 MDIESFQS
+584 MDIESYQS
-592 QTFFFFEDPVERDET
+592 QTFYFFENPEEQEDT

-614 AFQFNRRSVTATYQ
+614 AFQFNRSSVTATYQ
-628 YDSHDHRLE
+628 YDSHNSRLE
-637 PTRGR
+637 PTQGK

-664 SLTAAFTT
+664 SLTAAITV

-680 TVGRANIQL
+680 SVGRANLQL
-689 GYIKPFGTDG
+689 GYIKPFGADDQ
-699 AGNLRQLFFLDRYL
+699 GNLRQLFFLDRYL
-713 LGGENSLRGYAFRSI
+713 LGGENSLRGFAFRSI

-738 LLDQNGFPQGGNKSV
+738 LLDANGFPQGGNKSV

-762 VNGPFRVVAFLDAG
+762 VNGPFRVVAFFDAG

-782 QDVDFNHMRMSAGI
+782 QDVDFSHMRMSAGI

-816 LNPLDDLGGF
+816 LNPLDSLGGL

>member
-1 MRKPDQILRK
+1 MRNRD
-11 PEPISRNSDRF
+11 RNIPGRSA
-22 VRKPELR
+22 
-29 RLSLAVRTMGA
+29 SLAA
-40 LLTVLLVAS
+40 LAAVFLLAV
-49 PAAAQLLVGRPIVS
+49 PAAGQLLVGRPIVS
-63 VEYTGVETLSEES
+63 VEYAGVETLSEDS

-82 LEPGKP
+82 IETGKP
-88 WDPGRLNDRIKD
+88 WDPGRVNERIKE
-100 LWERELIDDIQV
+100 LWERKLIDDI
-112 ESEAAGE
+112 SIAAEARGE
-119 GVGVTVTITERP
+119 GVLVRVTVAERP
-131 LLTSLEYDGL
+131 LLVSLEYDGL
-141 KKLKR
+141 KKVKR

-158 SVYEDLPLDLG
+158 SVFEGLPLDLG
-169 ELARLEQAIRKLYE
+169 ELARLEEAIRKLYE

-191 VHVEVQDAGLGEKRV
+191 IHVEIQDAGLGEKRV
-206 LITVDEGGRV
+206 LVTVDEGGRV

-223 EGNEVFSAGKLRRQM
+223 EGNEVFSAGRLRRRM

-255 FNSATVEEDLDK
+255 FNSATVQEDLDK
-267 VKDIYRRFGYKDVEV
+267 VKDLYRQFGYKDVEV

-292 KPNAE
+292 KPDAE
-297 RLEDR
+297 RIEDR
-302 KRQLGLVV
+302 KRQLSLVI

-321 EIEIEGAEV
+321 EIQVEGAEV
-330 LPEGL
+330 LPDEL
-335 LRQMFKDPQGG
+335 LIRMFKEPKGG
-346 WLRSDV
+346 WLRSDLL
-352 IDEGVEQIG
+352 DEGVEQIG

-366 SGYIFAD
+366 SGYIFAE
-373 VKMEIIERDDLV
+373 VKMEIVERDDLV
-385 ADLLVTVEE
+385 ADVLVMVDE
-394 NDQFRVGRLEFT
+394 NDQFRIGRLEFT

-421 LKEGDVFNS
+421 LREGDVFNS

-439 LSQLEYYVVNDDD
+439 LSQLEYYVVNEDD
-452 PVEVNYD
+452 PVEVDYD
-459 TDDQQVDLVVKGT
+459 TDDKQVDLVVKGT

-526 YMPWVKDRPQNIGIQ
+526 YMPWVKDRPQNFGIQ

-546 TDFDLLVDQRYRSKE
+546 TDFDLLANQQYRSKE
-561 AGGVVSFGRS
+561 AGGILTYGRS
-571 FRRWELVQLAYSN
+571 FRRWELLQLSYSN
-584 MDIESFQS
+584 MDIESHQS
-592 QTFFFFEDPVERDET
+592 QTFYFLDPNETNNRRSDTVER
-607 MSDTIEQ
+607 
-614 AFQFNRRSVTATYQ
+614 AFEFNRRSVTASYQ
-628 YDSHDHRLE
+628 YDSHNSRLE
-637 PTRGR
+637 PTQGR

-653 PLGGESFFIRP
+653 FLGGESFYIRP
-664 SLTAAFTT
+664 SLTAAITV
-672 PLTRGAWR
+672 PLTRRGVR

-689 GYIKPFGTDG
+689 GYIEPFGRDDEG
-699 AGNLRQLFFLDRYL
+699 ALRELFFLDRYL
-713 LGGENSLRGYAFRSI
+713 LGGENSLRGFAFRSI

-738 LLDQNGFPQGGNKSV
+738 LLDGNGFPQGGNKSLV
-753 VINLEHHTL
+753 VNLEHHTL
-762 VNGPFRVVAFLDAG
+762 VNGPFRVVTFFDAG

-782 QDVDFNHMRMSAGI
+782 QDVDLEHLRMSAGI

-816 LNPLDDLGGF
+816 LNPLDNLGGV

>member
-1 MRKPDQILRK
+1 MPNPDR
-11 PEPISRNSDRF
+11 SRL
-22 VRKPELR
+22 PAL
-29 RLSLAVRTMGA
+29 A
-40 LLTVLLVAS
+40 LLGLFLAALLLAS
-49 PAAAQLLVGRPIVS
+49 PSAAQLLVGRPITS

-82 LEPGKP
+82 LEAGKP
-88 WDPGRLNDRIKD
+88 WDPGRLNDRIKE
-100 LWERELIDDIQV
+100 LWEREFVDDISV
-112 ESEAAGE
+112 EAVAEGE
-119 GVGVTVTITERP
+119 GVGVRVTITERP
-131 LLTSLEYDGL
+131 LLTSLDYDGL

-158 SVYEDLPLDLG
+158 SVYEGLPLDLG
-169 ELARLEQAIRKLYE
+169 EVARLEQAIKKLYE

-191 VHVEVQDAGLGEKRV
+191 IHVEVQDAGLGEKRV

-267 VKDIYRRFGYKDVEV
+267 VKDLYRRFGYKDVEV
-282 GEPELDVIER
+282 GEPELEVIER

-297 RLEDR
+297 RLEGR
-302 KRQLGLVV
+302 KRQLALVV

-321 EIEIEGAEV
+321 EIDVEGAEV

-335 LRQMFKDPQGG
+335 LRQMFKEPQGG
-346 WLRSDV
+346 WLRSDL

-373 VKMEIIERDDLV
+373 VKLEIVEREDLV
-385 ADLLVTVEE
+385 ADLLVTVQE

-406 GNDRTRDRVLRRQML
+406 GNERTRDRVLRRQML

-439 LSQLEYYVVNDDD
+439 LSQLEYYVVNEDD

-459 TDDQQVDLVVKGT
+459 TGDQKVDLVVKGT
-472 ETGQTE
+472 EAGQTE

-526 YMPWVKDRPQNIGIQ
+526 YMPWVKDRPQNVGIQ
-541 LFNRD
+541 LFNRE
-546 TDFDLLVDQRYRSKE
+546 TDFDLLADQRYRSKE
-561 AGGVVSFGRS
+561 AGGVISFGRQ
-571 FRRWELVQLAYSN
+571 FRRFELIQLAYSN
-584 MDIESFQS
+584 MDIESYQS
-592 QTFFFFEDPVERDET
+592 QTFYFFENPEEQDNT
-607 MSDTIEQ
+607 LSDTIEQ
-614 AFQFNRRSVTATYQ
+614 AFQFNRSSITATYQ
-628 YDSHDHRLE
+628 YESHNSRLE
-637 PTRGR
+637 PTQGK

-664 SLTAAFTT
+664 SLTAAITV

-680 TVGRANIQL
+680 SVGRANIQL
-689 GYIKPFGTDG
+689 GYIKPFGTDDE
-699 AGNLRQLFFLDRYL
+699 GNLRQLFFLDRYL
-713 LGGENSLRGYAFRSI
+713 LGGENSLRGFAFRSI

-738 LLDQNGFPQGGNKSV
+738 LLDANGFPQGGSKSV

-762 VNGPFRVVAFLDAG
+762 VNGPFRVVAFFDAG

-782 QDVDFNHMRMSAGI
+782 QDVDFSHMRMSAGI

-816 LNPLDDLGGF
+816 LNPLDSLGGL

>member
-1 MRKPDQILRK
+1 
-11 PEPISRNSDRF
+11 
-22 VRKPELR
+22 
-29 RLSLAVRTMGA
+29 MGA
-40 LLTVLLVAS
+40 LLAVLLVAS
-49 PAAAQLLVGRPIVS
+49 PAASQLLVGRPIAS

-88 WDPGRLNDRIKD
+88 WDPGRLNDRIKE
-100 LWERELIDDIQV
+100 LWGRELIDDISV
-112 ESEAAGE
+112 KAEAEGE
-119 GVGVTVTITERP
+119 GVGVRVTITERP
-131 LLTSLEYDGL
+131 LLTSLDYDGL

-158 SVYEDLPLDLG
+158 SVYEGSPLDLG
-169 ELARLEQAIRKLYE
+169 EVARLEQAIKKLYE
-183 ERGFRFAG
+183 ERGYRFAG
-191 VHVEVQDAGLGEKRV
+191 IHVEVQDAGLGEKRV

-223 EGNEVFSAGKLRRQM
+223 EGNEVFSTGKLRRQM

-267 VKDIYRRFGYKDVEV
+267 VKGLYRRFGYKDVEV

-297 RLEDR
+297 RLEGR
-302 KRQLGLVV
+302 KRQLALVV

-321 EIEIEGAEV
+321 KIDIEGAEV
-330 LPEGL
+330 LPDGL
-335 LRQMFKDPQGG
+335 LRQMFKEPQDG

-366 SGYIFAD
+366 SGYIFAE
-373 VKMEIIERDDLV
+373 VKMEIVEREDLV

-430 GMLRTSLLR
+430 GMLRNSLLR
-439 LSQLEYYVVNDDD
+439 LSQLEYYVVNEDD

-459 TDDQQVDLVVKGT
+459 SGNQKVDLVVKGT

-501 FLGRGETVGVSIQT
+501 FLGRGETVGVSMQT

-526 YMPWVKDRPQNIGIQ
+526 YMPWVKDRPQNVGVQ
-541 LFNRD
+541 LFNRE
-546 TDFDLLVDQRYRSKE
+546 TDFDLLADQRYRSKE
-561 AGGVVSFGRS
+561 AGGVISFGRS

-584 MDIESFQS
+584 MDIESYQS
-592 QTFFFFEDPVERDET
+592 QTFYFFENPEEQTDT
-607 MSDTIEQ
+607 MSDTVEQ
-614 AFQFNRRSVTATYQ
+614 AFQFNRSSVTATYQ
-628 YDSHDHRLE
+628 YDSHNSRLE
-637 PTRGR
+637 PTQGR

-653 PLGGESFFIRP
+653 PFGGESFFIRP
-664 SLTAAFTT
+664 SLTAAITV

-680 TVGRANIQL
+680 SVGRANLQL
-689 GYIKPFGTDG
+689 GYIKPFGTDNQ
-699 AGNLRQLFFLDRYL
+699 GNVRQLFFLDRYL
-713 LGGENSLRGYAFRSI
+713 LGGENSLRGFAFRSI

-738 LLDQNGFPQGGNKSV
+738 LLDANGFPQGGNKSV
-753 VINLEHHTL
+753 VVNLEHHTL
-762 VNGPFRVVAFLDAG
+762 VNGPFRVVAFFDAG

-782 QDVDFNHMRMSAGI
+782 QSVDFSHMRMSAGI

-816 LNPLDDLGGF
+816 LNPLDSLGGL

>member
-1 MRKPDQILRK
+1 MGTL
-11 PEPISRNSDRF
+11 
-22 VRKPELR
+22 
-29 RLSLAVRTMGA
+29 LAV
-40 LLTVLLVAS
+40 LLAVS

-88 WDPGRLNDRIKD
+88 WDPGRVNDRIKE
-100 LWERELIDDIQV
+100 LWERELIDDISV
-112 ESEAAGE
+112 AGE
-119 GVGVTVTITERP
+119 AEGDGVGVKVAITERP
-131 LLTSLEYDGL
+131 LLTSLDYEGL

-169 ELARLEQAIRKLYE
+169 ELARLEQAIKKLYE

-191 VHVEVQDAGLGEKRV
+191 IHVDVQDAGLGEKRV

-267 VKDIYRRFGYKDVEV
+267 VKELYRRFGYKDVEV
-282 GEPELDVIER
+282 GDPELDVIER

-297 RLEDR
+297 QLEDR
-302 KRQLGLVV
+302 KRQLSLVV
-310 PIEEGPRWKLG
+310 PVEEGPRWKLG
-321 EIEIEGAEV
+321 QVTVEGADV
-330 LPEGL
+330 LPEPLL
-335 LRQMFKDPQGG
+335 LRAFKEPKGG
-346 WLRSDV
+346 WLRSDM
-352 IDEGVEQIG
+352 IAEGVEQIG

-385 ADLLVTVEE
+385 ADVLVTIEE

-452 PVEVNYD
+452 PVEVSYD
-459 TDDQQVDLVVKGT
+459 NDNQQVDLVVKGT

-546 TDFDLLVDQRYRSKE
+546 TDFDLLIDQRYRSKE
-561 AGGVVSFGRS
+561 AGGVISFGRS

-584 MDIESFQS
+584 MDIESYQS
-592 QTFFFFEDPVERDET
+592 QTFYFFQNPEERDET
-607 MSDTIEQ
+607 MSDTVEHL
-614 AFQFNRRSVTATYQ
+614 FEFNRRSVTATYQ
-628 YDSHDHRLE
+628 FDSHNNRLE
-637 PTRGR
+637 PIRGK
-642 RLIASLEYAGG
+642 RLVASLEYAGG

-664 SLTAAFTT
+664 SLTAAITT
-672 PLTRGAWR
+672 PVTMGAWR
-680 TVGRANIQL
+680 TVARANVQL
-689 GYIKPFGTDG
+689 GYIQPFGSDNE
-699 AGNLRQLFFLDRYL
+699 GNLRQLFFLDRYL
-713 LGGENSLRGYAFRSI
+713 LGGENSLRGFAFRSI

-762 VNGPFRVVAFLDAG
+762 VNGPFRVVAFVDAG

-782 QDVDFNHMRMSAGI
+782 QDVNFSHMRMSAGI

-816 LNPLDDLGGF
+816 LNPLPDLGGF

>member
-1 MRKPDQILRK
+1 MRNPDRK
-11 PEPISRNSDRF
+11 N
-22 VRKPELR
+22 LR
-29 RLSLAVRTMGA
+29 RLARPVALGAVFLLAV
-40 LLTVLLVAS
+40 
-49 PAAAQLLVGRPIVS
+49 PAAGQLLVGRPIVS
-63 VEYTGVETLSEES
+63 VEYAGVETLSEDS
-76 LSYYLD
+76 LNYYLD
-82 LEPGKP
+82 IEAGKP
-88 WDPGRLNDRIKD
+88 WDPGRVNERIKD
-100 LWERELIDDIQV
+100 LWERKLIDDI
-112 ESEAAGE
+112 SIAAEEQGE
-119 GVGVTVTITERP
+119 GVLVRVTVAERP
-131 LLTSLEYDGL
+131 LLVSLEYDGL
-141 KKLKR
+141 KKVKR

-158 SVYEDLPLDLG
+158 SVFEGLPLDLG
-169 ELARLEQAIRKLYE
+169 ELARLEGAIKKLYE

-191 VHVEVQDAGLGEKRV
+191 IHIEVQDAGLGEKRV

-223 EGNEVFSAGKLRRQM
+223 EGNEVFSAGRLRRQM

-255 FNSATVEEDLDK
+255 FNSATVQEDLDK
-267 VKDIYRRFGYKDVEV
+267 VKGLYRQFGYKDVEV

-297 RLEDR
+297 RIEDR
-302 KRQLGLVV
+302 KRQLALVI

-321 EIEIEGAEV
+321 EVQVEGAEV

-335 LRQMFKDPQGG
+335 LVAMFKDPKGG

-373 VKMEIIERDDLV
+373 VKMEVVEREDLV
-385 ADLLVTVEE
+385 ADILVTVEE
-394 NDQFRVGRLEFT
+394 NDQFRIGRMEFT

-439 LSQLEYYVVNDDD
+439 LSQLEYYVVNEDD
-452 PVEVNYD
+452 PVEVDYD
-459 TDDQQVDLVVKGT
+459 TDDKQVDITVKGT

-526 YMPWVKDRPQNIGIQ
+526 YMPWVKDRPQNFGIQ

-561 AGGVVSFGRS
+561 AGGVLSYGRS

-584 MDIESFQS
+584 MDIESYQS
-592 QTFFFFEDPVERDET
+592 QTFYFFDNPEVQDDPT
-607 MSDTIEQ
+607 SDTFEQ
-614 AFQFNRRSVTATYQ
+614 AFEFNRRSVTATYQ
-628 YDSHDHRLE
+628 YDSHNSRLE
-637 PTRGR
+637 PTQGR
-642 RLIASLEYAGG
+642 RLVASLEYAGG

-664 SLTAAFTT
+664 SLNAAITV
-672 PLTRGAWR
+672 PLTRRGLR

-689 GYIKPFGTDG
+689 GYIQPFGEDNE
-699 AGNLRQLFFLDRYL
+699 GNVRQLFFLDRYL
-713 LGGENSLRGYAFRSI
+713 LGGENSLRGFAFRSI

-738 LLDQNGFPQGGNKSV
+738 LLDRNGFPQGGNKSV

-762 VNGPFRVVAFLDAG
+762 VNGPFRVVTFFDAG

-816 LNPLDDLGGF
+816 LNPLDNLGGV

>member
-1 MRKPDQILRK
+1 MRRPERK
-11 PEPISRNSDRF
+11 
-22 VRKPELR
+22 
-29 RLSLAVRTMGA
+29 AVRLLAGLGA
-40 LLTVLLVAS
+40 AAVVLL
-49 PAAAQLLVGRPIVS
+49 PAAPAAGQLLVGRPIS
-63 VEYTGVETLSEES
+63 AVEYVGVETLSEDS

-82 LEPGKP
+82 LELGKP
-88 WDPGRLNDRIKD
+88 WDPGRVNERIRS
-100 LWERELIDDIQV
+100 LWERELIDDISV
-112 ESEAAGE
+112 AAEAQAE
-119 GVGVTVTITERP
+119 GVLVRVTVVERP
-131 LLTSLEYDGL
+131 LLVSLEYDGL
-141 KKLKR
+141 KKVKR

-158 SVYEDLPLDLG
+158 SVFEGLPLDLG
-169 ELARLEQAIRKLYE
+169 ELARLEVAIRKLYE

-191 VHVEVQDAGLGEKRV
+191 IHVEVQDAGLGEKRV

-223 EGNEVFSAGKLRRQM
+223 EGNEVFSASRLRRQM

-255 FNSATVEEDLDK
+255 FNSATVQEDLDN
-267 VKDIYRRFGYKDVEV
+267 VKGLYRQFGYKDVEV

-292 KPNAE
+292 RPNAE
-297 RLEDR
+297 RIEDR
-302 KRQLGLVV
+302 KRQLALVV

-321 EIEIEGAEV
+321 DVRVEGAEV
-330 LPEGL
+330 LPAEL
-335 LRQMFKDPQGG
+335 LVRMFKEPKGG

-366 SGYIFAD
+366 SGYIFAE
-373 VKMEIIERDDLV
+373 VEMEVVEREELV
-385 ADLLVTVEE
+385 ADVVVTVEE
-394 NDQFRVGRLEFT
+394 NDQFRVGRMEFT

-430 GMLRTSLLR
+430 GLLRTSLLR
-439 LSQLEYYVVNDDD
+439 LSQLEYYVVNEDD
-452 PVEVNYD
+452 PVEVDYD
-459 TDDQQVDLVVKGT
+459 TDDKQVDLVVKGT

-526 YMPWVKDRPQNIGIQ
+526 YMPWVKDRPQNFGIQ
-541 LFNRD
+541 LFDRD
-546 TDFDLLVDQRYRSKE
+546 TDFDLLTDQRYRSKE
-561 AGGVVSFGRS
+561 AGGVLTFGRS
-571 FRRWELVQLAYSN
+571 FRRWELVQLSYSN

-592 QTFFFFEDPVERDET
+592 QTYYFYDDPDVREGDLN
-607 MSDTIEQ
+607 SDTIEQ
-614 AFQFNRRSVTATYQ
+614 AFQFNRRSLTASYQ
-628 YDSHDHRLE
+628 YDSHNSRLE
-637 PTRGR
+637 PTRGK
-642 RLIASLEYAGG
+642 RLVASLEYSGG
-653 PLGGESFFIRP
+653 PLGGESWFIRP
-664 SLTAAFTT
+664 SLTAAITA
-672 PLTRGAWR
+672 PLTNRGLR
-680 TVGRANIQL
+680 TVGRVNLQL
-689 GYIKPFGTDG
+689 GYIEPFGEDD
-699 AGNLRQLFFLDRYL
+699 AGKQRELFFLDRYL
-713 LGGENSLRGYAFRSI
+713 LGGENSLRGFAFRSI

-738 LLDQNGFPQGGNKSV
+738 LLDANGFPQGGNKSV
-753 VINLEHHTL
+753 VFNLEHHTL
-762 VNGPFRVVAFLDAG
+762 VNGPFRVVAFFDAG

-782 QDVDFNHMRMSAGI
+782 QDVDFSHMRMSAGI

-807 PLRFIYATN
+807 PLRFIYARN
-816 LNPLDDLGGF
+816 LDPLDDLGGV

>member
-1 MRKPDQILRK
+1 MPNPDR
-11 PEPISRNSDRF
+11 SRL
-22 VRKPELR
+22 PAL
-29 RLSLAVRTMGA
+29 A
-40 LLTVLLVAS
+40 LLGLFLAALLLAS
-49 PAAAQLLVGRPIVS
+49 PSAAQLLVGRPITS

-82 LEPGKP
+82 LEAGKP
-88 WDPGRLNDRIKD
+88 WDPGRLNDRIKE
-100 LWERELIDDIQV
+100 LWEREFVDDISV
-112 ESEAAGE
+112 EAVAEGE
-119 GVGVTVTITERP
+119 GVGVRVTITERP
-131 LLTSLEYDGL
+131 LLTSLDYDGL

-158 SVYEDLPLDLG
+158 SVYEGLPLDLG
-169 ELARLEQAIRKLYE
+169 EVARLEQAIKKLYE

-191 VHVEVQDAGLGEKRV
+191 IHVEVQDAGLGEKRV
-206 LITVDEGGRV
+206 LVTVDEGGRV
-216 KIGQVDF
+216 KIGRVDF

-267 VKDIYRRFGYKDVEV
+267 VKDLYRRFGYKDVEV
-282 GEPELDVIER
+282 GEPELEVIER

-297 RLEDR
+297 RLEGR
-302 KRQLGLVV
+302 KRQLALVV

-321 EIEIEGAEV
+321 EIDVEGAEV

-335 LRQMFKDPQGG
+335 LRQMFKEPQGG
-346 WLRSDV
+346 WLRSDL

-373 VKMEIIERDDLV
+373 VKLEIVEREDLV

-406 GNDRTRDRVLRRQML
+406 GNERTRDRVLRRQML

-439 LSQLEYYVVNDDD
+439 LSQLEYYVVNEDD

-459 TDDQQVDLVVKGT
+459 TGHQKVDLVVKGT
-472 ETGQTE
+472 EAGQTE

-526 YMPWVKDRPQNIGIQ
+526 YMPWVKDRPQNVGIQ
-541 LFNRD
+541 LFNRE
-546 TDFDLLVDQRYRSKE
+546 TDFDLLADQRYRSKE
-561 AGGVVSFGRS
+561 AGGVISFGRQ

-584 MDIESFQS
+584 MDIESYQS
-592 QTFFFFEDPVERDET
+592 QTFYFFENPEEQEDT

-614 AFQFNRRSVTATYQ
+614 AFEFNRSSITATYQ
-628 YDSHDHRLE
+628 YDSHNSRLE
-637 PTRGR
+637 PTQGK

-653 PLGGESFFIRP
+653 LLGGESFFIRP
-664 SLTAAFTT
+664 SLTAAITV

-680 TVGRANIQL
+680 SVGRVNLQL
-689 GYIKPFGTDG
+689 GYIKPFGTDD
-699 AGNLRQLFFLDRYL
+699 AGGLRQLFFLDRYL
-713 LGGENSLRGYAFRSI
+713 LGGENSLRGFAFRSI

-738 LLDQNGFPQGGNKSV
+738 LLDANGFPQGGSKSV

-762 VNGPFRVVAFLDAG
+762 VNGPFRVVAFFDAG

-816 LNPLDDLGGF
+816 LNPLDSLAGL

>member
-1 MRKPDQILRK
+1 MGVL
-11 PEPISRNSDRF
+11 
-22 VRKPELR
+22 
-29 RLSLAVRTMGA
+29 LA
-40 LLTVLLVAS
+40 VLLVAS
-49 PAAAQLLVGRPIVS
+49 PVAAQLLVGRPIAS

-82 LEPGKP
+82 LELGKP
-88 WDPGRLNDRIKD
+88 WDPGRVNDRIKE
-100 LWERELIDDIQV
+100 LWERELIDDISV
-112 ESEAAGE
+112 KAEAESE
-119 GVGVTVTITERP
+119 GVGVRVTITERP
-131 LLTSLEYDGL
+131 LLTSLDYDGL

-158 SVYEDLPLDLG
+158 SVYEGLALDLG
-169 ELARLEQAIRKLYE
+169 ELARLEQAIKKLYE

-206 LITVDEGGRV
+206 LVTVDEGGRV

-282 GEPELDVIER
+282 GEPELDVLER

-297 RLEDR
+297 RLENR
-302 KRQLGLVV
+302 KRQLGLVI

-321 EIEIEGAEV
+321 EVAIEGAEV

-335 LRQMFKDPQGG
+335 LRQMFKEPEGG

-373 VKMEIIERDDLV
+373 VKMEVIEREDLV

-394 NDQFRVGRLEFT
+394 NDQFKVGRLEFT

-439 LSQLEYYVVNDDD
+439 LSQLEYYVVNEDD

-459 TDDQQVDLVVKGT
+459 SGNQKVDLVVKGT

-501 FLGRGETVGVSIQT
+501 FLGRGETVGVSMQT

-526 YMPWVKDRPQNIGIQ
+526 YMPWVNDRPQNVGVQ
-541 LFNRD
+541 LFNRE
-546 TDFDLLVDQRYRSKE
+546 TDFDLLADQRYRSKE
-561 AGGVVSFGRS
+561 AGGVISFGRS
-571 FRRWELVQLAYSN
+571 FRRWELIQLAFSN
-584 MDIESFQS
+584 MNIESYQS
-592 QTFFFFEDPVERDET
+592 QTFYFFENPEERDDT
-607 MSDTIEQ
+607 LSDTIEQ

-628 YDSHDHRLE
+628 YDSHNSRLE
-637 PTRGR
+637 PTQGK

-664 SLTAAFTT
+664 SLTAAITM

-689 GYIKPFGTDG
+689 GYIKPFGMDNE
-699 AGNLRQLFFLDRYL
+699 GNLRQLFFLDRYL
-713 LGGENSLRGYAFRSI
+713 LGGENSLRGFAFRSI

-738 LLDQNGFPQGGNKSV
+738 LLDTNGFPQGGDKSI
-753 VINLEHHTL
+753 VINFEHHTL
-762 VNGPFRVVAFLDAG
+762 VNGPFRVVAFFDAG

-782 QDVDFNHMRMSAGI
+782 QDIDFNAMRMSAGI

-816 LNPLDDLGGF
+816 LNPLESLGGL

>member
-1 MRKPDQILRK
+1 MRNPDPTLRSAD
-11 PEPISRNSDRF
+11 PTLRNPD
-22 VRKPELR
+22 PTWLR
-29 RLSLAVRTMGA
+29 GLAWAGA
-40 LLTVLLVAS
+40 LAAALLLAA
-49 PAAAQLLVGRPIVS
+49 PAAGQMLVGRPIAS
-63 VEYTGVETLSEES
+63 VEYAGVETLSEES
-76 LSYYLD
+76 LNYYLD
-82 LEPGKP
+82 VEVGKP
-88 WDPGRLNDRIKD
+88 WDPGRVNERIKE
-100 LWERELIDDIQV
+100 LWERKLIDDISIGA
-112 ESEAAGE
+112 EPEGE
-119 GVGVTVTITERP
+119 GVRVLVTVVERP
-131 LLTSLEYDGL
+131 LLVSLEYDGL
-141 KKLKR
+141 KKVKR

-158 SVYEDLPLDLG
+158 SVFEGLPLDLG
-169 ELARLEQAIRKLYE
+169 ELARLEQAIKTLYE

-191 VHVEVQDAGLGEKRV
+191 IHVEVQDAGLGEKRV

-223 EGNEVFSAGKLRRQM
+223 EGNEVFSAGRLRRQM

-255 FNSATVEEDLDK
+255 FNSATVQEDLDK
-267 VKDIYRRFGYKDVEV
+267 VKDLYRRFGYKDVEV

-297 RLEDR
+297 RIEDR
-302 KRQLGLVV
+302 KRQLALVL

-321 EIEIEGAEV
+321 QIDVEGAEV
-330 LPEGL
+330 LPEEL
-335 LRQMFKDPQGG
+335 LERMFKDPKGG

-373 VKMEIIERDDLV
+373 VKMEVVEKEDLV
-385 ADLLVTVEE
+385 ADILVTVEE
-394 NDQFRVGRLEFT
+394 NDQFRIGRMEFT

-430 GMLRTSLLR
+430 GRLRTSLLR
-439 LSQLEYYVVNDDD
+439 LSQLEYYVVNEDD
-452 PVEVNYD
+452 PVEVDYN
-459 TDDQQVDLVVKGT
+459 TDDKQVDIVVKGT

-526 YMPWVKDRPQNIGIQ
+526 YMPWVKDRPQNFGVQ

-546 TDFDLLVDQRYRSKE
+546 TDFDLLIDQRYRSKE
-561 AGGVVSFGRS
+561 AGGVLTFGRN
-571 FRRWELVQLAYSN
+571 FRTFEMVQLSYSN
-584 MDIESFQS
+584 MDIESYQS
-592 QTFFFFEDPVERDET
+592 QTFYFFDNPQEQEGDPT
-607 MSDTIEQ
+607 SDTFEQ
-614 AFQFNRRSVTATYQ
+614 AFEFNRRSVTATYQ
-628 YDSHDHRLE
+628 FDSHNSRLE
-637 PTRGR
+637 PTQGK
-642 RLIASLEYAGG
+642 RLVASLEYAGG
-653 PLGGESFFIRP
+653 PLGGESYFIRP
-664 SLTAAFTT
+664 SLTAAITV
-672 PLTRGAWR
+672 PLTSRGLR
-680 TVGRANIQL
+680 TVGRANLQL
-689 GYIKPFGTDG
+689 GYIEPFGEDD
-699 AGNLRQLFFLDRYL
+699 AGGVRQLFFLDRYL
-713 LGGENSLRGYAFRSI
+713 LGGENSLRGFAFRSI

-738 LLDQNGFPQGGNKSV
+738 LLDRNGFPQGGNKSV
-753 VINLEHHTL
+753 VFNLEHHTL
-762 VNGPFRVVAFLDAG
+762 VNGPFRVVAFFDAG

-816 LNPLDDLGGF
+816 LNPLDDLGGY

>member
-1 MRKPDQILRK
+1 M
-11 PEPISRNSDRF
+11 
-22 VRKPELR
+22 
-29 RLSLAVRTMGA
+29 TA
-40 LLTVLLVAS
+40 LLTAIVAALLAFS
-49 PAAAQLLVGRPIVS
+49 PASAQLLVGRPIVS
-63 VEYTGVETLSEES
+63 VEYEGVETLSEDS

-100 LWERELIDDIQV
+100 LWGRELIDDIKV
-112 ESEAAGE
+112 DAEAEGD
-119 GVGVTVTITERP
+119 GVGVQVTIVERP
-131 LLTSLEYDGL
+131 LLTSLDYEGL

-158 SVYEDLPLDLG
+158 SVYEDLPLNLG
-169 ELARLEQAIRKLYE
+169 ELARLEQAIKKLYE

-191 VHVEVQDAGLGEKRV
+191 IHIEVLDAGLGEKRV
-206 LITVDEGGRV
+206 LVTVDEGGRV
-216 KIGQVDF
+216 KIGRVDF

-267 VKDIYRRFGYKDVEV
+267 VKDLYRRFGYKDVEV
-282 GEPELDVIER
+282 GEPELEVIER

-297 RLEDR
+297 LLEDR
-302 KRQLGLVV
+302 KRQLALVM

-335 LRQMFKDPQGG
+335 LIRMFKEPQGG

-352 IDEGVEQIG
+352 IAEGVEQIG

-373 VKMEIIERDDLV
+373 VKMEIVERDNLL
-385 ADLLVTVEE
+385 ADVLVTIEE

-421 LKEGDVFNS
+421 LREGDVFNS

-439 LSQLEYYVVNDDD
+439 LSQLEYYVVNEDE
-452 PVEVNYD
+452 PVDVKYD
-459 TDDQQVDLVVKGT
+459 NDNQKVDVVVKGT

-501 FLGRGETVGVSIQT
+501 FLGRGETVGVSVQT

-526 YMPWVKDRPQNIGIQ
+526 YMPWVKDRPQNIGVQ

-592 QTFFFFEDPVERDET
+592 QTFFFFENPEEREET

-628 YDSHDHRLE
+628 YDSHNSRLE
-637 PTRGR
+637 PTQGK

-653 PLGGESFFIRP
+653 PLGGESFFLRP
-664 SLTAAFTT
+664 SLTAAITV
-672 PLTRGAWR
+672 PLTRGAWN
-680 TVGRANIQL
+680 TVGRANVQL
-689 GYIKPFGTDG
+689 GYIQPFGQDDE
-699 AGNLRQLFFLDRYL
+699 GNLRQLFFLDRYL
-713 LGGENSLRGYAFRSI
+713 LGGENSLRGFAFRSI
-728 WVRDPETGRT
+728 WVRDPDTGRT
-738 LLDQNGFPQGGNKSV
+738 LLDMNGFPQGGNKSV

-782 QDVDFNHMRMSAGI
+782 QDVDFSHMRMSAGI

>member
-1 MRKPDQILRK
+1 MPNPDR
-11 PEPISRNSDRF
+11 SRL
-22 VRKPELR
+22 PAL
-29 RLSLAVRTMGA
+29 A
-40 LLTVLLVAS
+40 LLGLFLAALLLAS
-49 PAAAQLLVGRPIVS
+49 PSAAQLLVGRPITS

-82 LEPGKP
+82 LEAGKP
-88 WDPGRLNDRIKD
+88 WDPGRLNDRIKE
-100 LWERELIDDIQV
+100 LWEREFVDDISV
-112 ESEAAGE
+112 EAVAEGE
-119 GVGVTVTITERP
+119 GVGVRVTITERP
-131 LLTSLEYDGL
+131 LLTSLDYDGL

-158 SVYEDLPLDLG
+158 SVYEGLPLDLG
-169 ELARLEQAIRKLYE
+169 ELARLEQAIKKLYE

-191 VHVEVQDAGLGEKRV
+191 IHVEVQDAGPGEKRV
-206 LITVDEGGRV
+206 LVTVDEGGRV

-267 VKDIYRRFGYKDVEV
+267 VKDLYRRFGYKDVEV
-282 GEPELDVIER
+282 GEPELEVIER

-297 RLEDR
+297 RLEGR
-302 KRQLGLVV
+302 KRQLALVV

-321 EIEIEGAEV
+321 EIDVEGAEV
-330 LPEGL
+330 LPEAL
-335 LRQMFKDPQGG
+335 LRQMFKEPQGG
-346 WLRSDV
+346 WLRSDL

-373 VKMEIIERDDLV
+373 VKLEIVEREDLV

-406 GNDRTRDRVLRRQML
+406 GNERTRDRVLRRQML

-439 LSQLEYYVVNDDD
+439 LSQLEYYVVNEDD

-459 TDDQQVDLVVKGT
+459 TGHQKVDLVVKGT
-472 ETGQTE
+472 EAGQTE

-526 YMPWVKDRPQNIGIQ
+526 YMPWVKDRPQNFGVQ
-541 LFNRD
+541 LFNRE
-546 TDFDLLVDQRYRSKE
+546 TDFDLLADQRYRSKE
-561 AGGVVSFGRS
+561 AGGVISFGRQ
-571 FRRWELVQLAYSN
+571 FRRWELIQLAYSN
-584 MDIESFQS
+584 MDIESYQS
-592 QTFFFFEDPVERDET
+592 QTFYFFENPEEQEDT
-607 MSDTIEQ
+607 LSDTIEQ
-614 AFQFNRRSVTATYQ
+614 AFEFNRSSLTATYQ
-628 YDSHDHRLE
+628 YDSHNSRLE
-637 PTRGR
+637 PTQGK

-664 SLTAAFTT
+664 SLTAAITV

-680 TVGRANIQL
+680 SVGRANLQL
-689 GYIKPFGTDG
+689 GYIKPFGTDD
-699 AGNLRQLFFLDRYL
+699 AGGLRQLFFLDRYL
-713 LGGENSLRGYAFRSI
+713 LGGENSLRGFAFRSI

-738 LLDQNGFPQGGNKSV
+738 LLDANGFPQGGSKSV

-762 VNGPFRVVAFLDAG
+762 VNGPFRVVAFFDAG

-782 QDVDFNHMRMSAGI
+782 QDVDFSHMRMSAGI

-816 LNPLDDLGGF
+816 LNPLDSLSGL

>member
-1 MRKPDQILRK
+1 MPNPDR
-11 PEPISRNSDRF
+11 SRCT
-22 VRKPELR
+22 VLAG
-29 RLSLAVRTMGA
+29 LGTLLAV
-40 LLTVLLVAS
+40 LLAVS

-63 VEYTGVETLSEES
+63 VEYTGVETLSEDS

-88 WDPGRLNDRIKD
+88 WDPGRLNDRIKE
-100 LWERELIDDIQV
+100 LWGRELIDDISV
-112 ESEAAGE
+112 AAEADGE
-119 GVGVTVTITERP
+119 GVGVQVTISERP
-131 LLTSLEYDGL
+131 LLTSLDYEGL

-169 ELARLEQAIRKLYE
+169 ELARLEQAIKKLYE

-191 VHVEVQDAGLGEKRV
+191 IHVDVQDAGLGEKRV

-267 VKDIYRRFGYKDVEV
+267 VKDLYRRFGYKDVEV

-292 KPNAE
+292 KPSAE

-302 KRQLGLVV
+302 KRQLSLVV
-310 PIEEGPRWKLG
+310 PVEEGPRWKLG
-321 EIEIEGAEV
+321 QVSVEGADV
-330 LPEGL
+330 LPEPLL
-335 LRQMFKDPQGG
+335 LRAFKEPKGG
-346 WLRSDV
+346 WLRSDL
-352 IDEGVEQIG
+352 IAEGVEQIG

-373 VKMEIIERDDLV
+373 VKMEIIEQDDLV
-385 ADLLVTVEE
+385 ADVLVTIEE
-394 NDQFRVGRLEFT
+394 NDRFMVGRLEFT

-421 LKEGDVFNS
+421 LKEGDVFNV
-430 GMLRTSLLR
+430 GMLQTSLLR
-439 LSQLEYYVVNDDD
+439 LSQLEYYVVD
-452 PVEVNYD
+452 E
-459 TDDQQVDLVVKGT
+459 TEQVDVDYDMDDKQVDITVKGS

-526 YMPWVKDRPQNIGIQ
+526 YMPWVKDRPQNFGIQ

-546 TDFDLLVDQRYRSKE
+546 TDFDLLIDQRYRSKE
-561 AGGVVSFGRS
+561 AGGVISFGRS

-584 MDIESFQS
+584 MDIESYQS
-592 QTFFFFEDPVERDET
+592 QTFYFFQDPEQQDET
-607 MSDTIEQ
+607 MSDTIEHL
-614 AFQFNRRSVTATYQ
+614 FEFNRRSVTATYQ
-628 YDSHDHRLE
+628 YDSHNNRLE
-637 PTRGR
+637 PIRGK

-664 SLTAAFTT
+664 SLTAAITV
-672 PLTRGAWR
+672 PLTQGAWR
-680 TVGRANIQL
+680 SVGRANVQL
-689 GYIKPFGTDG
+689 GYIQPFGSDNE
-699 AGNLRQLFFLDRYL
+699 GNLRQLFFLDRYL
-713 LGGENSLRGYAFRSI
+713 LGGENSLRGFAFRSI

-738 LLDQNGFPQGGNKSV
+738 LLDANGFPQGGNKSV

-762 VNGPFRVVAFLDAG
+762 VNGPFRVVAFVDAG

-782 QDVDFNHMRMSAGI
+782 QDVDFSHMRMSAGI

-816 LNPLDDLGGF
+816 LNPLPDLGGF

>member
-1 MRKPDQILRK
+1 MRNPDRK
-11 PEPISRNSDRF
+11 N
-22 VRKPELR
+22 LR
-29 RLSLAVRTMGA
+29 RLARPVALGAVFLLAV
-40 LLTVLLVAS
+40 
-49 PAAAQLLVGRPIVS
+49 PAAGQLLVGRPIES
-63 VEYTGVETLSEES
+63 VEYAGVETLSEDS
-76 LSYYLD
+76 LNYYLD
-82 LEPGKP
+82 IEAGKP
-88 WDPGRLNDRIKD
+88 WDPGRVNERIKD
-100 LWERELIDDIQV
+100 LWERKLIDDI
-112 ESEAAGE
+112 SIAAEAQGE
-119 GVGVTVTITERP
+119 GVLVRVTITERP
-131 LLTSLEYDGL
+131 LLVSLEYDGL
-141 KKLKR
+141 KKVKR

-158 SVYEDLPLDLG
+158 SVFEGLPLDLG
-169 ELARLEQAIRKLYE
+169 ELARLEGAIKKLYE

-191 VHVEVQDAGLGEKRV
+191 IHIEVQDAGLGEKRV

-223 EGNEVFSAGKLRRQM
+223 EGNEVFSAGRLRRQM

-255 FNSATVEEDLDK
+255 FNSATVQEDLDK
-267 VKDIYRRFGYKDVEV
+267 VKGLYRQFGYKDVEV

-297 RLEDR
+297 RIEDR
-302 KRQLGLVV
+302 KRQLALVI
-310 PIEEGPRWKLG
+310 PLEEGPRWKLG
-321 EIEIEGAEV
+321 EVQVEGAEV
-330 LPEGL
+330 LPKEL
-335 LRQMFKDPQGG
+335 LIRMFKEPKGG
-346 WLRSDV
+346 WLRSDI
-352 IDEGVEQIG
+352 IDEGVEQVG

-373 VKMEIIERDDLV
+373 VKMEIVERDDLV
-385 ADLLVTVEE
+385 ADILVTVEE
-394 NDQFRVGRLEFT
+394 NDQFRIGRMEFT

-439 LSQLEYYVVNDDD
+439 LSQLEYYVVNEDD
-452 PVEVNYD
+452 PVEVDYD
-459 TDDQQVDLVVKGT
+459 TDDKQVDITVKGS

-526 YMPWVKDRPQNIGIQ
+526 YMPWVKDRPQNFGVQ

-546 TDFDLLVDQRYRSKE
+546 TDFDLLIDQRYRSKE
-561 AGGVVSFGRS
+561 AGGILTFGRN
-571 FRRWELVQLAYSN
+571 FRRWEMLQMSYSN
-584 MDIESFQS
+584 MDIESYQS
-592 QTFFFFEDPVERDET
+592 QTFYFFDNPDQSDDPT
-607 MSDTIEQ
+607 SDTFEQ

-628 YDSHDHRLE
+628 YDSHNSRLE
-637 PTRGR
+637 PTQGK

-664 SLTAAFTT
+664 SLNAAITV
-672 PLTRGAWR
+672 PLTRRGLR
-680 TVGRANIQL
+680 TVGRANIQV
-689 GYIKPFGTDG
+689 GYIEPFGEDDT
-699 AGNLRQLFFLDRYL
+699 GNLRQLFFLDRYL
-713 LGGENSLRGYAFRSI
+713 LGGENSLRGFAFRSI

-738 LLDQNGFPQGGNKSV
+738 LLDRNGFPQGGNKSV

-762 VNGPFRVVAFLDAG
+762 VNGPFRVVTFFDAG

-816 LNPLDDLGGF
+816 LNPLDNLGGV

>member
-1 MRKPDQILRK
+1 MRNPDR
-11 PEPISRNSDRF
+11 E
-22 VRKPELR
+22 VLR
-29 RLSLAVRTMGA
+29 RLAWPGALVAAFLLAV
-40 LLTVLLVAS
+40 
-49 PAAAQLLVGRPIVS
+49 PAAGQLLVGQPIVS
-63 VEYTGVETLSEES
+63 VEYAGVETLSEDS

-82 LEPGKP
+82 IETGKP
-88 WDPGRLNDRIKD
+88 WDPGRVNDRIKD
-100 LWERELIDDIQV
+100 LWERKLIDDISV
-112 ESEAAGE
+112 AAEAQGE
-119 GVGVTVTITERP
+119 GVLVRVTVVERP
-131 LLTSLEYDGL
+131 LLVSLEYDGL
-141 KKLKR
+141 KKVKR

-158 SVYEDLPLDLG
+158 SVFEGLPLDLG
-169 ELARLEQAIRKLYE
+169 ELARLEEAIKKLYE

-191 VHVEVQDAGLGEKRV
+191 IHIEIQDAGLGEKRV

-223 EGNEVFSAGKLRRQM
+223 EGNEVFSAGRLRRQM

-255 FNSATVEEDLDK
+255 FNSATVQEDLDK
-267 VKDIYRRFGYKDVEV
+267 VKGLYRQFGYKDVEV

-292 KPNAE
+292 KPNAD
-297 RLEDR
+297 RIEDR
-302 KRQLGLVV
+302 KRQLALVI

-321 EIEIEGAEV
+321 EVQVEGAEV

-335 LRQMFKDPQGG
+335 LVAMFKDPKGG

-352 IDEGVEQIG
+352 IDEGVEQVG

-373 VKMEIIERDDLV
+373 VKMEVIERDDLV
-385 ADLLVTVEE
+385 ADILVTVEE
-394 NDQFRVGRLEFT
+394 NDQFRIGRMEFT

-439 LSQLEYYVVNDDD
+439 LSQLEYYVVNEDD
-452 PVEVNYD
+452 PVEVDYD
-459 TDDQQVDLVVKGT
+459 TDDKQVDITVKGT

-526 YMPWVKDRPQNIGIQ
+526 YMPWVKDRPQNFGIQ

-546 TDFDLLVDQRYRSKE
+546 TDFDLLIDQRYRSKE
-561 AGGVVSFGRS
+561 AGGVLSYGRS

-584 MDIESFQS
+584 MDIESYQS
-592 QTFFFFEDPVERDET
+592 QTFYFFDNPEQSDDP
-607 MSDTIEQ
+607 MSDTFEQ
-614 AFQFNRRSVTATYQ
+614 AFEFNRRSVTATYQ
-628 YDSHDHRLE
+628 FDSHNSRLE
-637 PTRGR
+637 PTQGK
-642 RLIASLEYAGG
+642 RLVASLEYAGG

-664 SLTAAFTT
+664 SLNAAITV
-672 PLTRGAWR
+672 PLTNRGLR

-689 GYIKPFGTDG
+689 GYIQPFGEDG
-699 AGNLRQLFFLDRYL
+699 AGNVRELFFLDRYL
-713 LGGENSLRGYAFRSI
+713 LGGENSLRGFAFRSI

-738 LLDQNGFPQGGNKSV
+738 LLDRNGFPQGGNKSV

-762 VNGPFRVVAFLDAG
+762 VNGPFRVVTFFDAG

-816 LNPLDDLGGF
+816 LNPLDNLGGV